1 MSRNIESADIA
12 DEQRHSGSVRA
23 RMMRRRTEDVAGKV
37 EEVVQSL
44 RISSV
49 AVPTVWPT
57 QQRHAYSIGG
67 TVGVKCK
74 LVQGVV
80 IAKQLDGRLR
90 PLEDILKELAK

>member
-1 MSRNIESADIA
+1 MIMHCIIIWCTHRECWDLP
-12 DEQRHSGSVRA
+12 Q
-23 RMMRRRTEDVAGKV
+23 VAGKV